1 MYLNNEFMYWADFQ
15 HADGDA
21 NIFNKTD
28 ILHCTSDFLNTGTP
42 LQLKLVHLVIKQ
54 VSIH

>member
-1 MYLNNEFMYWADFQ
+1 MNWADFQ
-15 HADGDA
+15 HADSDA
-21 NIFNKTD
+21 NGFNKTD
-28 ILHCTSDFLNTGTP
+28 ILHYTTDALNTRIP

>member
-1 MYLNNEFMYWADFQ
+1 MNWADFQ
-15 HADGDA
+15 HSDSDA
-21 NIFNKTD
+21 NGFDKTD
-28 ILHCTSDFLNTGTP
+28 ILHCTIDFLNTGIP